1 MSKFFTLNPV
11 DFVKGLIV
19 AFGTAILTSLMPIL
33 NTGTLPTL
41 ADLKVIA
48 ISGLAAGVTYLL
60 KNLFTNSSG
69 TAGPEKAQQ

>member
-1 MSKFFTLNPV
+1 MSKYLNLNLA

-19 AFGTAILTSLMPIL
+19 AAGTAILTALLPVL
-33 NTGTLPTL
+33 NTGNLPTL

-48 ISGLAAGVTYLL
+48 ISGVAAGVTYLL

-69 TAGPEKAQQ
+69 TAGPEKAK